1 MMDTE
6 TRVVRSPPVVADR
19 TTFDTLLVEA
29 IPLVGSA
36 ILRAAYVPP
45 PFAAAGELINVAPWE
60 RDALEH
66 AFVEA
71 EHTAHPEYH
80 DARHAGGHARDAAKG
95 VQTYRPRAMHY
106 RPGRLR

>member
-1 MMDTE
+1 MDTE
-6 TRVVRSPPVVADR
+6 TRVVLSPPVVADR

-60 RDALEH
+60 RDVLEH

-71 EHTAHPEYH
+71 ERVACPDY
-80 DARHAGGHARDAAKG
+80 DARHAGGHVRDAARG
-95 VQTYRPRAMHY
+95 VRTYRPRAIHY
-106 RPGRLR
+106 RPGRL